1 MLPDP
6 RYAGDRDGP
15 AQIAYPYVLGG
26 LYVVA
31 NEDTLLGIG
40 GLLLFWSLRQIW
52 IKRFRGFLAVMA
64 LCAALAAAAQ
74 YMFKAVPKE
83 LILVTASLAL
93 FWAALEIIDWV
104 FGLPAFLAYIWRMRP
119 RKKRAARPLEPV
131 AVAVPGQAGNVS
143 AEEIIQRLVPTPR
156 RSSDLR

>member
-1 MLPDP
+1 M
-6 RYAGDRDGP
+6 RDL
-15 AQIAYPYVLGG
+15 AIFILFMAG
-26 LYVVA
+26 LYVVT
-31 NEDTLLGIG
+31 NEDARNLALLGIG
-40 GLLLFWSLRQIW
+40 GLLLYWSLRQIW

-64 LCAALAAAAQ
+64 LCAALAAGAQ
-74 YMFKAVPKE
+74 YMFKTVPQE

-104 FGLPAFLAYIWRMRP
+104 FGLPAFLASIWRMRP

-143 AEEIIQRLVPTPR
+143 AEEIIARLLPQPEKR
-156 RSSDLR
+156 QAS